1 MKKHFAPVVLFS
13 LVAALWGCTSQELSY
28 RMEDFSA
35 NNSGGD
41 TLWGE
46 AGARVSLRYPVFSSV
61 SPTEADRAN
70 RVVDSLVF
78 GAQGNADSLCAQFFG
93 RWERFRHAA
102 QEALASEVRQ
112 STADLEQEAESDYL
126 SPWYYAA
133 SLEVEADYR
142 GCLSLAYTVS
152 TNALDTGKTGTDSR
166 DAAPGTRHSPAG
178 GRTLAAD
185 RRFPNLVPRSDVSL

>member
-78 GAQGNADSLCAQFFG
+78 GAQGNADSLCAQFLPPVG
-93 RWERFRHAA
+93 
-102 QEALASEVRQ
+102 
-112 STADLEQEAESDYL
+112 
-126 SPWYYAA
+126 
-133 SLEVEADYR
+133 
-142 GCLSLAYTVS
+142 TVS
-152 TNALDTGKTGTDSR
+152 AMQRRKPLLPRFVKALLTSNRRRKAIT
-166 DAAPGTRHSPAG
+166 SPRG
-178 GRTLAAD
+178 IMPLRW
-185 RRFPNLVPRSDVSL
+185 R